1 MVHAQAVNNIP
12 LDNDSAFSRWRR
24 RSPSKRTPAIM
35 WTLAPT
41 LIRKRI
47 SLYNSRW
54 LMYPRGEAS
63 SSPSILCWTRLYV
76 RSPRSTRSRR
86 NPLSLALLC
95 SWTRQA
101 IRQHSGIKCLLS
113 PTLEPLPRFAS
124 PGPLAAGPA
133 CAQQSRHAKPAAQNG
148 GRSIYCTYSWPR
160 PSTAEAA
167 IGNGSGANSRRE
179 RGSAITNPGDSCVF
193 ITGPWPPARFPG

>member
-1 MVHAQAVNNIP
+1 
-12 LDNDSAFSRWRR
+12 
-24 RSPSKRTPAIM
+24 M

-124 PGPLAAGPA
+124 PGPLAAGPSLCSA
-133 CAQQSRHAKPAAQNG
+133 EPPRQIGSPERCSEYK
-148 GRSIYCTYSWPR
+148 YCTYSWPR
-160 PSTAEAA
+160 HSAVAEAA